1 MNLPVLFLGEDCR
14 EIIIHVFSE
23 TCVDAAAATRIVA
36 TEIAI
41 ETAGVPVHRHHRV
54 VVVVATATSTGG
66 SDKKDL
72 SKGAND
78 FQPTAAVDGVVAVAN
93 HHVQRR
99 QRRPIHSSSISSSS
113 ILANTHIHGNNTADN
128 IRDHKVEP
136 PEFAVANGRVSV
148 FPAGTSTTSTTT
160 VGSGTTSTTGTTKN
174 HQEAEHDLQT
184 IRGPIQVVDQCDGRI
199 AIAAAAA
206 AVVVGVDTDASFDT
220 IHATNANSSVIHFIY
235 AIVVVTVVIAHKRHH
250 TRQELAAR
258 HLYAEIR
265 WELPECFHHRIE
277 APRTVNLVPDGRRDA
292 VAGSNSCCRSMCV
305 CVVAGGG
312 FGSLCFFP
320 IAVVWIRT
328 QQLSQ
333 DLARSDHDRDHS
345 FIVPPMED
353 EIVAAVVV
361 QDVRVGVHSARVV
374 VVVVVIAVETII
386 LVPMT
391 MIITITML
399 VLNKLVHSSLCLRLS
414 WSSLCRKGR
423 EKIREHP
430 MAPGV

>member
-206 AVVVGVDTDASFDT
+206 AVANKGSALVVSNQ
-220 IHATNANSSVIHFIY
+220 ISRKKS
-235 AIVVVTVVIAHKRHH
+235 
-250 TRQELAAR
+250 
-258 HLYAEIR
+258 
-265 WELPECFHHRIE
+265 
-277 APRTVNLVPDGRRDA
+277 APRMSRALRDIADFNAPPVSNKNIKLV
-292 VAGSNSCCRSMCV
+292 S
-305 CVVAGGG
+305 
-312 FGSLCFFP
+312 
-320 IAVVWIRT
+320 
-328 QQLSQ
+328 
-333 DLARSDHDRDHS
+333 ARSGRS
-345 FIVPPMED
+345 RR
-353 EIVAAVVV
+353 A
-361 QDVRVGVHSARVV
+361 
-374 VVVVVIAVETII
+374 
-386 LVPMT
+386 
-391 MIITITML
+391 
-399 VLNKLVHSSLCLRLS
+399 
-414 WSSLCRKGR
+414 LCRR
-423 EKIREHP
+423 R
-430 MAPGV
+430 